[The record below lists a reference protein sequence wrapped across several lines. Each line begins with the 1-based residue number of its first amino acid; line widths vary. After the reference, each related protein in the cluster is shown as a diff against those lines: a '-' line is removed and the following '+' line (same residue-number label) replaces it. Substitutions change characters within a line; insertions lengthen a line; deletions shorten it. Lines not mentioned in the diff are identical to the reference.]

1 MNTREKILHHLET
14 NKPTSSR
21 EFHTLTGAPKSRI
34 TQLLRELTESGQ
46 LEIYSAHNGIKRY
59 RLTELHANRR
69 KAVLDYLEAGNEGAS
84 SAIAAVTGLEV
95 QVTSQILASLC
106 KQGEVHRQWLGREKV
121 WHYSKSAPYIFG
133 MANPLNNLFNQCLAA
148 VRGGR
153 AEV

>member
-59 RLTELHANRR
+59 RLTELHASRR
-69 KAVLDYLEAGNEGAS
+69 KSVLDYLEAGNEGAS
-84 SAIAAVTGLEV
+84 SDIAAATGLEV

-106 KQGEVHRQWLGREKV
+106 KQGGGAPAMAGPSESVALQQERTVHL
-121 WHYSKSAPYIFG
+121 WHGQPS
-133 MANPLNNLFNQCLAA
+133 
-148 VRGGR
+148 
-153 AEV
+153 